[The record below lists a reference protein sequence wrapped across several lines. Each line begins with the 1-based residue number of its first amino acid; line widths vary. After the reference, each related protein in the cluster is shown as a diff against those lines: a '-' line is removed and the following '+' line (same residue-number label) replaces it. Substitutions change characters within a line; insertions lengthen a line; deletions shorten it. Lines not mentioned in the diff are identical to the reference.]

1 VVTSLTLSSKV
12 MNARNGPRRDMRVI
26 KGGKLVCYELSLSL
40 SIYLARMAWDVELQL
55 SALSVGG

>member
-1 VVTSLTLSSKV
+1 

>member
-1 VVTSLTLSSKV
+1 

-40 SIYLARMAWDVELQL
+40 SL
-55 SALSVGG
+55 SLNLPRADGLGR